1 MPAFGF
7 CLARRSARAV
17 AFAGVNRAEALSGY
31 SISWRFSMAEVC
43 FDARLSGAERRRPSA
58 LYAGL
63 CEQVVATIESEAS
76 RGEGARHFVVSP
88 VSVFAGTKPSCG
100 RDARNADGRRPAL
113 TSN

>member
-7 CLARRSARAV
+7 CLARHSARAV

-31 SISWRFSMAEVC
+31 SISWSFGMAEVY
-43 FDARLSGAERRRPSA
+43 FDARLSDAESRMPSA
-58 LYAGL
+58 LSAGL
-63 CEQVVATIESEAS
+63 CEQVVATIEGEAS
-76 RGEGARHFVVSP
+76 RGEGARRFVVSP